1 MNSKKFDQLVFVTK
15 DTADKLNLRTRTRAQ
30 KTIDFKLRKSV
41 STFSVNPPLEPEK
54 EKLLVHVLELDVNN
68 SAFDMTQHNRI
79 IEIFTPN
86 YWENVETIN

>member
-1 MNSKKFDQLVFVTK
+1 M
-15 DTADKLNLRTRTRAQ
+15 
-30 KTIDFKLRKSV
+30 
-41 STFSVNPPLEPEK
+41 NPPLEPEK